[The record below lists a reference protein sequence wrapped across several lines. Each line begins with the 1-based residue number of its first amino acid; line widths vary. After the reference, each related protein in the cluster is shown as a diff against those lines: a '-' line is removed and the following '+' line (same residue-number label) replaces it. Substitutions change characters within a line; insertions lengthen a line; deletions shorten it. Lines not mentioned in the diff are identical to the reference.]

1 MSMST
6 LLVGNPVGAPK
17 VFNADNENKQTVMLV
32 TLAMDRDYK
41 EKDGSYGVDYVQ
53 LRAFP
58 RSNAHGSF
66 IWNTIT
72 NALDKK
78 RKVSITSTRQQNVYE
93 KDGETVYEYIN
104 RIDDINLTGSAN
116 SVQGVG
122 RLSRDAQFFDNVAIV
137 TLAVERDYIAKGD
150 KQPKVDHLQAK
161 LFLRSDSQTATM
173 KKHLLKGALVEIT
186 GALRSSKYTDKAG
199 EEVFSEDIIIDHIN
213 PFLAGK
219 PKASANVE
227 PAQEA
232 APASN
237 EAPVASANANPF
249 L

>member
-6 LLVGNPVGAPK
+6 ILVGNPVGAPK
-17 VFNADNENKQTVMLV
+17 VFNQEDKNKQTVMLV
-32 TLAMDRDYK
+32 TLAMDRDYA
-41 EKDGSYGVDYVQ
+41 EKDGTYGVDYVQ

-58 RSNAHGSF
+58 RSDKHGSF

-78 RKVSITSTRQQNVYE
+78 RKVAVKATRQQNVYE
-93 KDGETVYEYIN
+93 KDGETVYEDIN

-122 RLSRDAQFFDNVAIV
+122 RLSRDAQFFNNNGTEVAIV

-161 LFLRSDSQTATM
+161 LFIRSDKQLETM
-173 KKHLLKGALVEIT
+173 KKHLAKGTLVEIA
-186 GALRSSKYTDKAG
+186 GSIRSSKYTDKNNV
-199 EEVFSEDIIIDHIN
+199 EVFSEDIIIDHIN

-219 PKASANVE
+219 PKAVEASAQENVA
-227 PAQEA
+227 PAQ
-232 APASN
+232 APA
-237 EAPVASANANPF
+237 ANANPF
-249 L
+249 M

>member
-6 LLVGNPVGAPK
+6 LLVGNPVGEPK
-17 VFNADNENKQTVMLV
+17 VFNAQDENKQTVVLV
-32 TLAMDRDYK
+32 TLAMDRDYQ
-41 EKDGSYGVDYVQ
+41 EKDGTYGVDYVQ

-58 RSNAHGSF
+58 RSDKHGSF

-72 NALDKK
+72 NALEKK
-78 RKVSITSTRQQNVYE
+78 RKVAVKATRQQNVYV
-93 KDGETVYEYIN
+93 KDGETVYEDIN

-116 SVQGVG
+116 SVQAVG
-122 RLSRDAQFFDNVAIV
+122 RLSRDAQFFKDVAIV

-161 LFLRSDSQTATM
+161 LFLRSDKQTETM

-186 GALRSSKYTDKAG
+186 GAIRSSKYTNK
-199 EEVFSEDIIIDHIN
+199 ENVEVFSEDVIIDHIN

-219 PKASANVE
+219 PGKASAT
-227 PAQEA
+227 QEA
-232 APASN
+232 PAK
-237 EAPVASANANPF
+237 EEASATASNANPF